1 MTDKYSFWQSE
12 LENDPDKSFL
22 LQGIKEGFRITDG
35 DCQFKEAEMNNYRSA
50 TADEFSDKVQDQI
63 LTEIKEGHY
72 VYSDKNQRLSAR
84 WELSP
89 NQIQTKYDLFMIAV
103 DPLN

>member
-1 MTDKYSFWQSE
+1 MTDKYSLWQSE

-22 LQGIKEGFRITDG
+22 LQGIKEGFRITHG

-72 VYSDKNQRLSAR
+72 VYSDKKPRLSAR

-103 DPLN
+103 DPLT